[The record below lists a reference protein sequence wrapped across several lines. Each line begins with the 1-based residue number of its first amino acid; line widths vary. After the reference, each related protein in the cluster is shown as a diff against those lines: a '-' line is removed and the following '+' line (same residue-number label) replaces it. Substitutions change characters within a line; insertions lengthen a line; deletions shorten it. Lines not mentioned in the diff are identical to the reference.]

1 MYELLGISLVLTA
14 LLAVNSLASLFFTAI
29 WRLCENRLTK
39 LSAHTR
45 SEILFALRALP
56 PALALIC
63 AGILIV
69 PAYVAYEPRVTNEIV
84 STKLATLALLSATG
98 LVFALWRACRSWLAT
113 RSLLRGWSRLSQ
125 QIDLHELTIPTFRI
139 EHSFPIIAVVG
150 SVQPRLFIASKVLEA
165 LTKEELTAAIAHERG
180 HLLARDN
187 LKRLS
192 LRACRDLLMLVPLGR
207 SLDRAWAQAAEAA
220 ADEHAAREDPERALN
235 LASALIKVAKMVPTR
250 ERAEVPLGAY
260 LIGAEETQGVKARI
274 RRLLDIAS
282 DGIDQRD
289 HRWLF
294 RIAQTISLS
303 TFAVLAITAAC
314 DSRVL
319 IRVHEVIE
327 HTVALL
333 C

>member
-1 MYELLGISLVLTA
+1 
-14 LLAVNSLASLFFTAI
+14 
-29 WRLCENRLTK
+29 
-39 LSAHTR
+39 
-45 SEILFALRALP
+45 
-56 PALALIC
+56 
-63 AGILIV
+63 
-69 PAYVAYEPRVTNEIV
+69 
-84 STKLATLALLSATG
+84 
-98 LVFALWRACRSWLAT
+98 
-113 RSLLRGWSRLSQ
+113 
-125 QIDLHELTIPTFRI
+125 
-139 EHSFPIIAVVG
+139 VVG
-150 SVQPRLFIASKVLEA
+150 NVKPRLFIASKVLEA